1 MLRLTFIFILVN
13 AACSAFGQ
21 GKLSVFKDP
30 QVQRVFGKY
39 NNNESLKIE
48 AIDQLQADNVQI
60 SDLSGFEK
68 LTHLQHLS
76 LSKNLISNVHP
87 LVTLKELKELNLSHN
102 LITVASPLI
111 QLPNLECL
119 DLDNNQIK
127 YCFFCTFPRLQIL
140 NLAHNSIQQIHG
152 QGDDFNKFLAHLDL
166 SSNPLIQFP
175 NKFHA
180 PRLKE
185 LNCNE
190 THLNSIATILNLKS
204 LETLRLK
211 NCPNL
216 QTIENLFQATSNG
229 IQCVLPNLKELEIS
243 ENYLNEN
250 SRNLLNKIRQGNL
263 SVHFCLNGQPIEP
276 NQKNAAPQLSTVQ
289 F

>member
-1 MLRLTFIFILVN
+1 
-13 AACSAFGQ
+13 
-21 GKLSVFKDP
+21 
-30 QVQRVFGKY
+30 
-39 NNNESLKIE
+39 
-48 AIDQLQADNVQI
+48 
-60 SDLSGFEK
+60 
-68 LTHLQHLS
+68 
-76 LSKNLISNVHP
+76 LSKNLISNIYP

-102 LITVASPLI
+102 LIKVASPLI
-111 QLPNLECL
+111 QLPTLECL
-119 DLDNNQIK
+119 DLANNQIK
-127 YCFFCTFPRLQIL
+127 YCFFCTFPRLQVL

-152 QGDDFNKFLAHLDL
+152 QGDDFNKFLTHLDL

-185 LNCNE
+185 LNCSE
-190 THLNSIATILNLKS
+190 THLNSIVHILELKS
-204 LETLRLK
+204 LEILRLK
-211 NCPNL
+211 DCPNL
-216 QTIENLFQATSNG
+216 HTLENLFQETANG
-229 IQCVLPNLKELEIS
+229 MQCALPSLKELEIS

-263 SVHFCLNGQPIEP
+263 PIHFCLNGQSIEP

>member
-1 MLRLTFIFILVN
+1 
-13 AACSAFGQ
+13 
-21 GKLSVFKDP
+21 
-30 QVQRVFGKY
+30 
-39 NNNESLKIE
+39 
-48 AIDQLQADNVQI
+48 
-60 SDLSGFEK
+60 
-68 LTHLQHLS
+68 
-76 LSKNLISNVHP
+76 LSKNLISNIYP

-102 LITVASPLI
+102 LIKVASPLI
-111 QLPNLECL
+111 QLPTLECL
-119 DLDNNQIK
+119 DLANNQIK
-127 YCFFCTFPRLQIL
+127 YCFFCTFPRLQVL

-152 QGDDFNKFLAHLDL
+152 QGDDFNKFLTHLDL
-166 SSNPLIQFP
+166 SNNPLIQFP

-185 LNCNE
+185 LNCSE
-190 THLNSIATILNLKS
+190 THLNSIASILDLKS

-216 QTIENLFQATSNG
+216 QTIENLFQETANG
-229 IQCVLPNLKELEIS
+229 MQCALPNLKELEIS

-263 SVHFCLNGQPIEP
+263 PIHFCLNGQSVEP

>member
-1 MLRLTFIFILVN
+1 MLHLIFIFILVN
-13 AACSAFGQ
+13 VTCIAFGQ
-21 GKLSVFKDP
+21 GKHSAFKDP
-30 QVQRVFGKY
+30 QVQRVFSKY
-39 NNNESLKIE
+39 ASNEPIKLE

-68 LTHLQHLS
+68 LTNLQHLS

-102 LITVASPLI
+102 LIKVASPLI
-111 QLPNLECL
+111 QLPTLEYLNLA
-119 DLDNNQIK
+119 NNQIK
-127 YCFFCTFPRLQIL
+127 YCFFCTFPRLQTL

-152 QGDDFNKFLAHLDL
+152 QGDDFNKFLTHLDL

-175 NKFHA
+175 SKFHA

-185 LNCNE
+185 LNCSE
-190 THLNSIATILNLKS
+190 THLNSIASILNLKS
-204 LETLRLK
+204 LEILRLK

-216 QTIENLFQATSNG
+216 QTIESLFQETSNG
-229 IQCVLPNLKELEIS
+229 IQCILPNLKELEIS
-243 ENYLNEN
+243 ENYLNDN

-263 SVHFCLNGQPIEP
+263 PIHFCLNGQSIEP
-276 NQKNAAPQLSTVQ
+276 NQKNVAPQLNMVQ